1 MKKILAGVWAIA
13 IFTVAACN
21 NTKQENIHDQNMNH
35 DSMNHDPMQKDTIK
49 DMKHEGMNHN
59 KQTGLLTDMNDEKKL
74 SGTNTRS
81 TEPLVREFINTI
93 VSKYISIK
101 NGLAS
106 DDRTGPKTSA
116 LQMASVIQKFDK
128 SFFTASQKKEFD
140 KYADNINE
148 QLQGIVIAKQLDEQ
162 RSLFALL
169 SQQVYELAKLFEVNR
184 TLYYDYCPMALNNKG
199 ARWLSEIREIKNP
212 YLGSS
217 MLTCGS
223 VEEILE

>member
-35 DSMNHDPMQKDTIK
+35 DSMNHDPMHKDTIK

-74 SGTNTRS
+74 SRTNTRS
-81 TEPLVREFINTI
+81 TEPVVREFINTI

-128 SFFTASQKKEFD
+128 SFFTVSQKKEFD

-148 QLQGIVIAKQLDEQ
+148 QLQGIVTAKQLDEQ
-162 RSLFALL
+162 RGLFALL
-169 SQQVYELAKLFEVNR
+169 SQQVYELAKLFEVNQ

>member
-21 NTKQENIHDQNMNH
+21 NTKQENIHDQT
-35 DSMNHDPMQKDTIK
+35 MNHDPMQKDTIK